1 MRYTQLRAF
10 DAVAREGSFSKA
22 AERLGLTQPAVTV
35 QVRALEETYGVS
47 LFDRT
52 GGGVSLTGLGHALFA
67 LTQQS
72 HGIEEQVEELL
83 AASFKLERGQ
93 LRLAAGGP
101 HVAMGLIA
109 AFIRRYPAIELEV
122 SLGNYEQVW
131 RRLLDRQAD
140 IAVMTNPPDDE
151 RIVSLPVAEQ
161 RVVALVPRNHRLA
174 ERRSVRLQALRDEAV
189 IFREAESVTQRMV
202 DQSLAEAGVVLEPIL
217 RLGSREAIHEA
228 VATGLGVGFVLD
240 RETGEDRRVSTVKLS
255 NVASVGEEA
264 IVCLASQADRR
275 IVRAFLKIAEA
286 GSVQANN

>member
-35 QVRALEETYGVS
+35 QVRALEDAYGVS

-52 GGGVSLTGLGHALFA
+52 GGGVTLTGLGHALFT

-83 AASFKLERGQ
+83 AASFKLDRGQ

-131 RRLLDRQAD
+131 RRLLERQAD
-140 IAVMTNPPDDE
+140 IAIMTNPPDDE

-161 RVVALVPRNHRLA
+161 RVVALVSGKHRFA
-174 ERRSVRLQALRDEAV
+174 GRRSIRLQDLRDEAV
-189 IFREAESVTQRMV
+189 IFRETESVTQRLV
-202 DQSLAEAGVVLEPIL
+202 DQSLAETGVALDPIL

-228 VATGLGVGFVLD
+228 VATGLGIGFVLE
-240 RETGEDRRVSTVKLS
+240 RETGEDRRVAKVRLS
-255 NVASVGEEA
+255 NVTAVGQEA
-264 IVCLASQADRR
+264 VVCIASQAERR
-275 IVRAFLKIAEA
+275 IVRAFFEIA
-286 GSVQANN
+286 GNGRQRN

>member
-1 MRYTQLRAF
+1 MRHTQLRAF

-35 QVRALEETYGVS
+35 QVRALEEAYGVS
-47 LFDRT
+47 LFDRA
-52 GGGVSLTGLGHALFA
+52 GGGVSLTRLGHALFA

-83 AASFKLERGQ
+83 AASFKLERGE

-151 RIVSLPVAEQ
+151 RIVSVPVAEQ
-161 RVVALVPRNHRLA
+161 RVVALVPGNHRFAGQRAL
-174 ERRSVRLQALRDEAV
+174 RLQALRDEAV
-189 IFREAESVTQRMV
+189 IFREPESITQRLV
-202 DQSLAEAGVVLEPIL
+202 DQALAEVGVALDPIL
-217 RLGSREAIHEA
+217 LLGSREAIHEA
-228 VATGLGVGFVLD
+228 VATGLGIGFVLE
-240 RETGEDRRVSTVKLS
+240 RETGEDRRVATVGLS
-255 NVASVGEEA
+255 DLVAVGHEA
-264 IVCLASQADRR
+264 IVCLKSQADRR
-275 IVRAFLKIAEA
+275 IVRAFFEMA
-286 GSVQANN
+286 GDTPQPGDS

>member
-22 AERLGLTQPAVTV
+22 ADRLGLTQPAVTV
-35 QVRALEETYGVS
+35 QVRALEEAYGVS

-109 AFIRRYPAIELEV
+109 AFIGRYPAIELEV

-131 RRLLDRQAD
+131 RRLLERQAD

-151 RIVSLPVAEQ
+151 RIVGLPVAEQ
-161 RVVALVPRNHRLA
+161 RVVALVPGKHRFA
-174 ERRSVRLQALRDEAV
+174 GRRSIRLQDLRDEAV
-189 IFREAESVTQRMV
+189 IFREAESVTQRLV
-202 DQSLAEAGVVLEPIL
+202 DRSLGEAGVVLDPIL

-228 VATGLGVGFVLD
+228 VAKELGIGFVLD
-240 RETGEDRRVSTVKLS
+240 QETGEDGRVSTVKLS
-255 NVASVGEEA
+255 DVTAVGQEA
-264 IVCLASQADRR
+264 IVCLTSQANRR
-275 IVRAFLKIAEA
+275 IVRAFFDIA
-286 GSVQANN
+286 GNRRQGR